1 MSALSR
7 ALYSCAKARRSS
19 GGLFAA
25 ARGTARALAGGKALD
40 PKLLAKRLRVSVRSA
55 QRLLVLL
62 DLVKKNRTRINRRFR

>member
-1 MSALSR
+1 MSTLSR

-25 ARGTARALAGGKALD
+25 ARGTARALAGKALD

-62 DLVKKNRTRINRRFR
+62 DLVKKDRTRVNRRFR